1 MHTDLISLKELI
13 VLFQIDYQREY
24 YVNTVIVI
32 YKFMYFLLK
41 LNQTYVNMN
50 N

>member
-13 VLFQIDYQREY
+13 VLFQIYYRKEY
-24 YVNTVIVI
+24 YVYTIIVI